1 MKKTLKIALVLAFT
15 IASMQS
21 VNAQIK
27 FGPIA
32 GLNISN
38 ISGNDSKNNTMLL
51 GAHLGGLVNFSLSDN
66 LSVEP
71 QVLYSMKGANT
82 DIQNVVSGTET
93 YVYRLSYLEIPIW
106 VRYQLESGLNFQA
119 GPHIGILLA
128 AEFDG
133 DDAKEGLNSF
143 DFGVGGG
150 LGYQME
156 NGLGFGL
163 NYNLGLA
170 NIYDTERGDN
180 FSNSNNCIKFS
191 ISYTLGND

>member
-1 MKKTLKIALVLAFT
+1 MKKIQRIALALVFIFT
-15 IASMQS
+15 AAGN

-38 ISGNDSKNNTMLL
+38 ISGDNSDDNSMLL

-71 QVLYSMKGANT
+71 NVLYSMKGANVEVE
-82 DIQNVVSGTET
+82 DLIGGSET
-93 YVYRLSYLEIPIW
+93 YAYRLSYLEIPIW

-119 GPHIGILLA
+119 GPHVGILLA

-133 DDAKEGLNSF
+133 EDVKDGLNSF

-150 LGYQME
+150 LGYQLE

-170 NIYDTERGDN
+170 NIIDTEGDSD

-191 ISYTLGND
+191 VSYTIGND

>member
-1 MKKTLKIALVLAFT
+1 MKKTLKVALALAII

-38 ISGNDSKNNTMLL
+38 ISGDNTDNNSMLL

-71 QVLYSMKGANT
+71 QVLYSMKGANVE
-82 DIQNVVSGTET
+82 IENVVSGTET

-119 GPHIGILLA
+119 GPHIGILLG

-133 DDAKEGLNSF
+133 EDAKDGMNSF

-150 LGYQME
+150 LGYQLE

-163 NYNLGLA
+163 NYYLGLA
-170 NIYDTERGDN
+170 NINDN
-180 FSNSNNCIKFS
+180 EADEDFSNANNCIKFS
-191 ISYTLGND
+191 VSYTFGND

>member
-1 MKKTLKIALVLAFT
+1 MKTSLKIALVLAITFAT
-15 IASMQS
+15 MQH

-27 FGPIA
+27 FGPVA
-32 GLNISN
+32 GLNLSN
-38 ISGNDSKNNTMLL
+38 VAGDNSDNNSMLF

-71 QVLYSMKGANT
+71 QVLYSMKGANVEI
-82 DIQNVVSGTET
+82 DNLVGGSET
-93 YVYRLSYLEIPIW
+93 YAYRLSYLEIPIW

-119 GPHIGILLA
+119 GPYIGILLA
-128 AEFDG
+128 ADFDG
-133 DDAKEGLNSF
+133 EDAKDGMNSF

-150 LGYQME
+150 LGYQLE

-170 NIYDTERGDN
+170 NINDN
-180 FSNSNNCIKFS
+180 EANEDFSNSNNCIKFS
-191 ISYTLGND
+191 VSYTFGND

>member
-1 MKKTLKIALVLAFT
+1 MKKTLKIVLVLAIS

-38 ISGNDSKNNTMLL
+38 ISGDNSNDNSMLL

-71 QVLYSMKGANT
+71 QVLYSMKGANVE
-82 DIQNVVSGTET
+82 IENVVSGTET

-133 DDAKEGLNSF
+133 EDAKDGLNSF

-170 NIYDTERGDN
+170 NIVDTEGGDD